1 MKKQLRFLKI
11 LSFALIILLAAPL
24 VSSSAVG
31 DENAP
36 EYFNI
41 ETTATGTVE
50 VPPDTAE
57 IYITVRNESLSKD
70 TVQKENALRVQELTR
85 ALSRFKVEVKTT
97 YFYNYQIKEGEPVVQ
112 PMQGETSAQIYP
124 PVPEKPVKYVIKY
137 VVESGIKVIAND
149 IKEVG
154 DILAVASNTQNA
166 YVNSVNYGVKN
177 ISSYKKQAINE
188 AIKQAKESIEISA
201 DGLGAKLIRPEQ
213 VRVDFGTP
221 YYYPVMKAYDSAQ
234 RVEGY
239 IPQPQNPEP
248 VKVTAT
254 VYMVYKA
261 ALK

>member
-1 MKKQLRFLKI
+1 MKNNLKFLKL
-11 LSFALIILLAAPL
+11 LSFALIILLVAP
-24 VSSSAVG
+24 VISSSALG
-31 DENAP
+31 DEPAA

-50 VPPDTAE
+50 VPPDMAE
-57 IYITVRNESLSKD
+57 IYITVRNESLSRD
-70 TVQKENALRVQELTR
+70 TVQKDNALRVQELTR
-85 ALSRFKVEVKTT
+85 ALSKFKVEVKTT
-97 YFYNYQIKEGEPVVQ
+97 YFYNYQIQEGEPIVQ
-112 PMQGETSAQIYP
+112 PMQEGA
-124 PVPEKPVKYVIKY
+124 KPVKYVIKY
-137 VVESGIKVIAND
+137 VVESGLKVIAND
-149 IKEVG
+149 VKEVG

-166 YVNSVNYGVKN
+166 YVNSVQYGVKN
-177 ISSYKKQAINE
+177 ISVYKKQAINE

-213 VRVDFGTP
+213 VRVDFGSP
-221 YYYPVMKAYDSAQ
+221 YYYPVMKAYDTAQ

-239 IPQPQNPEP
+239 VPQPQNPEP